1 MAVVKGMLL
10 IEWSALAL
18 GGADNVEV
26 LPSRV
31 GSFVELVYHI
41 LIKLF
46 ADIATHRFIDKE
58 QQFILSLGQA

>member
-26 LPSRV
+26 LPSRI

-46 ADIATHRFIDKE
+46 ADIATNRFIDKL
-58 QQFILSLGQA
+58 QFILSLGQA